1 MTAREPG
8 AASSVVVVTEPAS
21 PSFTAVIV
29 MGVSG
34 AGKTTVARGIAA
46 ATGWIFAEG
55 DDFHP
60 AANVV
65 KMASG
70 HPLTD
75 EDRWPWLR
83 AIGAWLD
90 ARLATG
96 ESVVLTCSALKRSY
110 RDLLRDGRSGVR
122 FCELDAPE
130 AVISDRL
137 ERRQGHYM
145 PPSLLL
151 SQLATLEPL
160 QPDEDGVRV
169 AVAATPDRV
178 VADAML
184 ALGLV
189 AKATPT

>member
-1 MTAREPG
+1 MLGEVTP
-8 AASSVVVVTEPAS
+8 SSVVVMAEPA
-21 PSFTAVIV
+21 PGSFTAIVV

-46 ATGWIFAEG
+46 AMGWIFAEG

-70 HPLTD
+70 YPLTD

-83 AIGAWLD
+83 AIGGWLD
-90 ARLATG
+90 ARLAAG

-122 FCELDAPE
+122 FCELDAPPD
-130 AVISDRL
+130 ILSDRL
-137 ERRQGHYM
+137 EHRKGHYM
-145 PPSLLL
+145 PPSLLP

-160 QPDEDGVRV
+160 QPDEAGVRV
-169 AVAATPDRV
+169 SVAADPDQI
-178 VADAML
+178 VADAL
-184 ALGLV
+184 RGLGLV
-189 AKATPT
+189 AKAVRT